1 MLTNQLKD
9 HGRAIIETAKDHL
22 VAALQA
28 APEDGWTAVQL
39 AVAAGLLVDEANF
52 PAVLAHHLAPI
63 LANEGR
69 ATIVEKAGLTRY
81 TAVGEAVTD
90 QSSPMA
96 AATAAPQVWSS
107 DPAEEVF
114 VDGDFP
120 QGTDEPESDSP
131 PDDHEGPWIP

>member
-1 MLTNQLKD
+1 MLPNQLKD

-28 APEDGWTAVQL
+28 APEDGWTAVEL
-39 AVAAGLLVDEANF
+39 AVAGGLLVDEANF

-63 LANEGR
+63 LASEGR
-69 ATIVEKAGLTRY
+69 ARIVEVGGLTRY
-81 TAVGEAVTD
+81 TAIRESLAD

-96 AATAAPQVWSS
+96 AATSAPQVWSS
-107 DPAEEVF
+107 APADEVF

-120 QGTDEPESDSP
+120 QAPEEAEADSP
-131 PDDHEGPWIP
+131 PEDHEGPWIP

>member
-1 MLTNQLKD
+1 MLPNPLKD

-28 APEDGWTAVQL
+28 APEEGWTSVEL
-39 AVAAGLLVDEANF
+39 AFAAGLLVDEANF

-63 LANEGR
+63 LAKEGR
-69 ATIVEKAGLTRY
+69 AKLIEKGGLTRY

-96 AATAAPQVWSS
+96 AATSAPQVWSS
-107 DPAEEVF
+107 APAEEVF

-120 QGTDEPESDSP
+120 QSPEEAEAETP
-131 PDDHEGPWIP
+131 PEDHEGPWIP

>member
-1 MLTNQLKD
+1 MLSTPLKD

-28 APEDGWTAVQL
+28 APEDGWTAVEL

-63 LANEGR
+63 LAAEGR
-69 ATIVEKAGLTRY
+69 AKIVEKGGLTRY
-81 TAVGEAVTD
+81 AAVEEAVTD

-107 DPAEEVF
+107 APAEEVF

-120 QGTDEPESDSP
+120 KSPEEEEADSP